1 MAFWKYYN
9 FPYIKRLTQM
19 VYLCVFTLFFFSSWN
34 AMKMES
40 TLKKAEEKETM
51 SLSSHDI
58 SETLSRFLVK

>member
-1 MAFWKYYN
+1 
-9 FPYIKRLTQM
+9 M
-19 VYLCVFTLFFFSSWN
+19 VYLCVFTLFFFFSSWN

>member
-1 MAFWKYYN
+1 
-9 FPYIKRLTQM
+9 M
-19 VYLCVFTLFFFSSWN
+19 VYLCVFTLFFFFFSSWN
-34 AMKMES
+34 ARKMES